1 MSRTKFLA
9 KIIMVYLM
17 TMLFSVCSIGNA
29 MAAIND
35 DHKELV
41 VQAYEKLFA
50 LKSYHMT
57 LETTGSMS
65 FLGQTMNMVMNGEC
79 DTQVKPMVAKNV
91 MTITVGDASAKNE
104 QKIVQYI
111 EEAKGQFAIYSNM
124 NGCWEKQYMPQ
135 YNPLDEYAS
144 YSKAITS
151 VIPVEENAEVAV
163 FAVTMDGSYLKENLE
178 QAMNSTNMKKVSF
191 SDELFKNLGDITYQ
205 VTINKETATIVKS
218 VIDMSGILA
227 AIGNNIANDKAV
239 PAEQKSI
246 IQGVFSNTRLVT
258 TVVFS
263 KFNSVDKIVI
273 PNEVKVNSLP
283 TKLI

>member
-1 MSRTKFLA
+1 MSRIKFSS
-9 KIIMVYLM
+9 KIIMVCLM
-17 TMLFSVCSIGNA
+17 TMLFSVCSVGSA
-29 MAAIND
+29 MATIND

-41 VQAYEKLFA
+41 VKAYENLLA

-57 LETTGSMS
+57 LETIGSMS

-79 DTQVKPMVAKNV
+79 DAQVKPMVAKNV
-91 MTITVGDASAKNE
+91 MTITLGDAASKNE

-111 EEAKGQFAIYSNM
+111 EEAKGQFAIYSNT
-124 NGCWEKQYMPQ
+124 NGHWEKQSIPH
-135 YNPLDEYAS
+135 YNPLDEYTN

-151 VIPVEENAEVAV
+151 VIPVEETADVAV
-163 FAVTMDGSYLKENLE
+163 FAVTMDGSYLKDNFE

-191 SDELFKNLGDITYQ
+191 ADELFKNLGDFTYQ

-218 VIDMSGILA
+218 DMDMSGILA

-239 PAEQKSI
+239 TAEQKSI
-246 IQGVFSNTRLVT
+246 IQGVFSNIRLST

-263 KFNSVDKIVI
+263 KFNSIDKIVI
-273 PNEVKVNSLP
+273 PNEVRVNSLP